1 MKSLLIGTLAATA
14 GLLLCACSGPGSSA
28 APRAAATAQPAASA
42 QPSSATASAAGSSA
56 GSTTAGSTTA
66 GSTTAGSTTAGST
79 TAGSTTA
86 GSAVVSPASPAV
98 SSQGAAPQCLSRYLG
113 TKITPSGDAGDSVYV
128 NIDFTNLDN
137 VPCTLYGYPGVS
149 LAGGLPVTRIG
160 LPSLENLATPR
171 QLVTLQPGGIA
182 YAQLQIVQ
190 AATYLPALCQPRPAD
205 YLDIIPPNQTVAIP
219 TYYAATACAKPVHLL
234 TVDAVQLGTNH

>member
-42 QPSSATASAAGSSA
+42 QPSSATASAAGSS
-56 GSTTAGSTTA
+56 A

>member
-42 QPSSATASAAGSSA
+42 QPSSATASAAGSS
-56 GSTTAGSTTA
+56 AGSTTA

-205 YLDIIPPNQTVAIP
+205 HLDIIPPNQTVAIP

>member
-42 QPSSATASAAGSSA
+42 QPSSATASAAGSS
-56 GSTTAGSTTA
+56 A

-234 TVDAVQLGTNH
+234 TVDALQLGTNH